1 MTEPLVPNPNIRP
14 PDLKPRS
21 TDDYTPTEGTPMK
34 GQTHPA
40 LKYTFIDDE
49 GQEVEDKYKTLANKI
64 ATGTLGITRD
74 IKDASDISLQFG
86 QGRLDNDVTEDKLRH
101 ILLGGL
107 TAKRRKGDPLRK
119 SLFAPLA
126 KYGMDDF
133 REGND
138 PESNIDK
145 INNQFGRYLR
155 EEYPNEKEFID
166 QAIKAVIST
175 AEGQDYVGKDGKV
188 SAIQPINSI
197 QRQYQDYVMSDE
209 FNELPY
215 NSKYTQLMSMG
226 VDARD
231 VARIIDEPAISDE
244 ERREMQPPTREQ
256 LQSGMYKGGALMA
269 QTGVMPMSKAQDDPT
284 GGGPKAA
291 QGKKQTKKVAKVQ
304 RGLARPMTD
313 PRDIAMQEVQQASQQ
328 KGTQMPMAQ
337 AAKGVTAITVGIGSK
352 PNLMKA
358 EKGEPPMGATKKEVA
373 DDQHVMMSEGE
384 LVVPAN
390 VVRYHG
396 LGTYENMRQ
405 EALAGLEMMEEA
417 GQIEY
422 VGDEKTSK
430 TNDGGLLKAQT
441 GVTPLGTAPTAASA
455 QFAGLGAPN
464 TSQFGYTPLR
474 LNTGIPIYDAE
485 GNITGYQQNTQP
497 TPTRTTGIGAIFT
510 GDPTSVV
517 APNVGDYQE
526 SIEEDYTKPP
536 EGTGGTTTSAGVG
549 GDTGGGGGFAPA
561 TPNLTPQQQTQRFD
575 DMVAAE
581 ASKLPTPA
589 ASFEKTD
596 FDDYIKR
603 RTPGDQGTGIM
614 GKAADAVDNFAGFV
628 LSPMT
633 GIQDRKIR
641 ETAANRLLNKQYTSQ
656 PEYDSLI
663 KTVNL
668 SPYGDEKDDGALAD
682 TIAKAKKET
691 FDEGAADRFSK
702 AKVAA
707 KEEMSAPVIF
717 KEDTPVDKFLKG
729 TQRTEEQ
736 KKATREALKD
746 TSGMTTEQVRELD
759 KQRASDAYN
768 DSLRQ
773 QRDAEMDRLM
783 NPVVAAERMR
793 MQLGGGDTSQMS
805 GAEREQEQRRQ
816 EDAARRAAQMDERI
830 ALSTRQRA
838 ESSSDSGGDS
848 GSGGGSFG
856 GGGGGGGS
864 DDKIVCT
871 EMYRQT
877 QLVDWQKAMK
887 VWDIYQ
893 RRHLTPEHQIGYHW
907 LFRPYVTGMQ
917 SSNILT
923 RLGAF
928 MARKRTQHLKH
939 ILTKGKAKDDLFG
952 NVFCKL
958 IHPTV
963 YIAGKIK
970 TFLTKI

>member
-21 TDDYTPTEGTPMK
+21 ADDYTPTEGTPVK

-40 LKYTFIDDE
+40 IKYTFIDDE

-74 IKDASDISLQFG
+74 IEDASDISLQFG

-119 SLFAPLA
+119 SLLAPLA
-126 KYGMDDF
+126 KYGMDEF

-166 QAIKAVIST
+166 QAIKAVINT

-215 NSKYTQLMSMG
+215 NSRYTQLMSMG
-226 VDARD
+226 VDPRD

-269 QTGVMPMSKAQDDPT
+269 QQGVVPMTKAQEAPT
-284 GGGPKAA
+284 GKGPKTA
-291 QGKKQTKKVAKVQ
+291 QGRKQTKKPKVQ

-313 PRDIAMQEVQQASQQ
+313 PRDIAMQEIQQASQQ

-352 PNLMKA
+352 PDLMKA

-430 TNDGGLLKAQT
+430 TNDGGLLKAQA

-455 QFAGLGAPN
+455 QFAGLG
-464 TSQFGYTPLR
+464 TSDASKFGYTPLR

-517 APNVGDYQE
+517 APNVGDYQK
-526 SIEEDYTKPP
+526 SVEEDFTKPP

-561 TPNLTPQQQTQRFD
+561 TPNLTPQQQMEQFDTMMGQTQRQPSATAFS
-575 DMVAAE
+575 AE
-581 ASKLPTPA
+581 KEADTGIS
-589 ASFEKTD
+589 D
-596 FDDYIKR
+596 FQQYINR

-614 GKAADAVDNFAGFV
+614 GKAADMVDTAAGFI
-628 LSPMT
+628 LP
-633 GIQDRKIR
+633 GAGYQDKLIRRNAARKLV
-641 ETAANRLLNKQYTSQ
+641 AGNYNNKD
-656 PEYDSLI
+656 EYDTLTKVVDLPPLSGEGSDDDTTKQLI
-663 KTVNL
+663 TQ
-668 SPYGDEKDDGALAD
+668 
-682 TIAKAKKET
+682 
-691 FDEGAADRFSK
+691 
-702 AKVAA
+702 A
-707 KEEMSAPVIF
+707 KEEMKTGFDDAKSAKAAAFQEETVRF
-717 KEDTPVDKFLKG
+717 KELQEEERKATPLFKKTPVDSFLTGK
-729 TQRTEEQ
+729 TDDTDKAAADRIEQ
-736 KKATREALKD
+736 NRASVQREA
-746 TSGMTTEQVRELD
+746 
-759 KQRASDAYN
+759 
-768 DSLRQ
+768 
-773 QRDAEMDRLM
+773 M
-783 NPVVAAERMR
+783 NPIRAAERMR
-793 MQLGGGDTSQMS
+793 TELGGGDTSMMS
-805 GAEREQEQRRQ
+805 GAEREEAQRKQ
-816 EDAARRAAQMDERI
+816 EDAARRAADFE
-830 ALSTRQRA
+830 AFRQREEDRRA
-838 ESSSDSGGDS
+838 EDRLKEEQRQRGETVSERRERSEPTAFEPGGA
-848 GSGGGSFG
+848 F
-856 GGGGGGGS
+856 GGS

-893 RRHLTPEHQIGYHW
+893 RRHLTPEHQVGYHW